1 MEMLKKFK
9 KRIVPLVLAVVIF
22 ATSIVSAPASLTA
35 QAASVAVSPEV
46 SVEFVM
52 MLYNIFE
59 TISIASGMKEGL
71 DDYSKGMSIFE
82 AFIQFIDG
90 LTYDPFKEFTIYGP
104 DGTAMTREEFDAI
117 WESAVGAGKL
127 KVRPNEGEFAKYR
140 VLTGGLTPTPS
151 PDPSASPSPSP
162 IPGPG
167 HGTDL
172 NPNIPKRAIG
182 AFAMG
187 TDMQFQKAAA
197 DFLNRVQNNE
207 VPGVD
212 SAKYYGS
219 TFNNYNLPVFDYNY
233 LDTGSTIFSYNDSFH
248 TQGRTRVINPN
259 PSVLPEKC
267 YYSFVFD
274 HSDVSLG
281 DLYQVYYVKNDSG
294 HFSFKNGEI
303 PCTVINSEGKNYSA
317 YVSIFYLKDS
327 SFLNTNVP
335 FFNSLDSMK
344 AFFSTYFKDGLSAVD
359 LSGLLNSVPYDYHSM
374 TAAAPDTL
382 ENLSGTKLDPA
393 KVPAMNNA
401 MKEAANG
408 VEATGTDK
416 EANNAE
422 MIAAVKAAVAEA
434 LAEAQPDPAPD
445 PTAAPD
451 PEPSTAPD
459 PGTDTNYSGILG
471 LILSAINAIASGI
484 WDFFSH
490 PIENIT
496 NGITGILEMFPQVN
510 ALIQALPAAVY
521 GFFQDPLGTISTGIS
536 NLYNGVLRIIE
547 IFPEQVQLVL
557 GNIASLPSA
566 MLQVFADPL
575 GAIQSLLG
583 ALPSWANLQAYLDKI
598 LQALL
603 DPVSVLQPSDPGGTD
618 PGGDGSGDGSK
629 FNLSSLFNGLIYL
642 ILILIL
648 LLKIFIHCLQ
658 FIINI
663 FKIEPTQGF
672 LPDDMVTGMNFLKQ
686 LQIEGIGL
694 SVYDFM
700 MGLVYILMFF
710 GVVKLLR
717 GYVYKIHIPSGGK

>member
-1 MEMLKKFK
+1 MEMLKKLK

-22 ATSIVSAPASLTA
+22 ATSVVSGPASMTA
-35 QAASVAVSPEV
+35 QASSVAVSPEM

-59 TISIASGMKEGL
+59 TISIASGIKDGL
-71 DDYSKGMSIFE
+71 DDYESGMSLFE
-82 AFIQFIDG
+82 AFIGFIDS
-90 LTYDPFKEFTIYGP
+90 LAYDPFERFIIYGP
-104 DGTAMTREEFDAI
+104 DGSVMTQEDMDALLEAAM
-117 WESAVGAGKL
+117 GNGKL
-127 KVRPNEGEFAKYR
+127 KVRPDKKAFAKYR
-140 VLTGGLTPTPS
+140 IIDGTASPSQS
-151 PDPSASPSPSP
+151 PDPSSSPDPDDKYVNP
-162 IPGPG
+162 F
-167 HGTDL
+167 TDL
-172 NPNIPKRAIG
+172 QGMFVG
-182 AFAMG
+182 ANLV
-187 TDMQFQKAAA
+187 AAGA
-197 DFLNRVQNNE
+197 DFLSSVQNNAVPE
-207 VPGVD
+207 VDP
-212 SAKYYGS
+212 AKYYGTAGLFTGELDQDAEGNYIISGKITSFYDEDYLSYYIFDTKS
-219 TFNNYNLPVFDYNY
+219 TVPVLAVYGSSVSDKTWGTLTFYGFQFNGSLLASSRISCIHEFYKFGVLSNSSKLNNRSYSSGTTKKDLLFNLNIPVF
-233 LDTGSTIFSYNDSFH
+233 GSSESANSF
-248 TQGRTRVINPN
+248 
-259 PSVLPEKC
+259 C
-267 YYSFVFD
+267 
-274 HSDVSLG
+274 
-281 DLYQVYYVKNDSG
+281 
-294 HFSFKNGEI
+294 
-303 PCTVINSEGKNYSA
+303 
-317 YVSIFYLKDS
+317 
-327 SFLNTNVP
+327 
-335 FFNSLDSMK
+335 K
-344 AFFSTYFKDGLSAVD
+344 AGD
-359 LSGLLNSVPYDYHSM
+359 LSGLLNGVPYDYHSM

-422 MIAAVKAAVAEA
+422 MIAVVKAAVAEA
-434 LAEAQPDPAPD
+434 LAEAQPDPAPE

-510 ALIQALPAAVY
+510 TLIQALPAAVY

-603 DPVSVLQPSDPGGTD
+603 DPVSALQPSGPGGSDPGGD
-618 PGGDGSGDGSK
+618 SDSGKHTPDL
-629 FNLSSLFNGLIYL
+629 LSLLNGLILL
-642 ILILIL
+642 IMIL
-648 LLKIFIHCLQ
+648 LMLLRIFLHCLQ
-658 FIINI
+658 FIVGI
-663 FKIEPTQGF
+663 FKIEASPGF
-672 LPDDMVTGMNFLKQ
+672 LPDDMVLGLNYLKT
-686 LQIEGIGL
+686 LEITGIGM

-700 MGLVYILMFF
+700 MGLIYIFMVF
-710 GVVKLLR
+710 GVIKLLR
-717 GYVYKIHIPSGGK
+717 GFAFHIHIPKGGNR

>member
-1 MEMLKKFK
+1 MEILKKLK
-9 KRIVPLVLAVVIF
+9 KRIVPLVMAVVIF
-22 ATSIVSAPASLTA
+22 ATSVVSGPASLTA

-172 NPNIPKRAIG
+172 NPNIPKRAIRS
-182 AFAMG
+182 FAMG

-197 DFLNRVQNNE
+197 DFLNRVQNHE
-207 VPGVD
+207 VPEVD
-212 SAKYYGS
+212 PAKYYGS
-219 TFNNYNLPVFDYNY
+219 DFFSGYSLNADGKYSFYIKYFSNGHSFYTVDTTSAYKVVCYKRSDNTYSWLFKYGSADNQFSNMFSILFESDLGYSYSNSMARDVTAFYTDLPVFDSEANAVAFAKTG
-233 LDTGSTIFSYNDSFH
+233 DTT
-248 TQGRTRVINPN
+248 
-259 PSVLPEKC
+259 
-267 YYSFVFD
+267 
-274 HSDVSLG
+274 
-281 DLYQVYYVKNDSG
+281 
-294 HFSFKNGEI
+294 
-303 PCTVINSEGKNYSA
+303 
-317 YVSIFYLKDS
+317 
-327 SFLNTNVP
+327 
-335 FFNSLDSMK
+335 
-344 AFFSTYFKDGLSAVD
+344 
-359 LSGLLNSVPYDYHSM
+359 GLLNGVPYDYHSM

-382 ENLSGTKLDPA
+382 KSLSGTKLDPA

-434 LAEAQPDPAPD
+434 LAEAQPDPAPE

-521 GFFQDPLGTISTGIS
+521 GFFQDPLGAISTGIS

-603 DPVSVLQPSDPGGTD
+603 DPVSALQPSGPGGSDPGG
-618 PGGDGSGDGSK
+618 GDESGKHTPDL
-629 FNLSSLFNGLIYL
+629 LSLLNGLILL
-642 ILILIL
+642 IMIL
-648 LLKIFIHCLQ
+648 LMLLRIFLHCLQ
-658 FIINI
+658 FIVGI
-663 FKIEPTQGF
+663 FKIEASPGF
-672 LPDDMVTGMNFLKQ
+672 LPDDMVLGLNYLKT
-686 LQIEGIGL
+686 LEITGIGM

-700 MGLVYILMFF
+700 MGLIYIFMVF
-710 GVVKLLR
+710 GVIKLLR
-717 GYVYKIHIPSGGK
+717 GFAFHIHIPKGGGR

>member
-1 MEMLKKFK
+1 MEMLKKLK

-22 ATSIVSAPASLTA
+22 ATSVVSGPASLTA
-35 QAASVAVSPEV
+35 QAASVAVSPEM

-59 TISIASGMKEGL
+59 TISIASGIKDGL
-71 DDYSKGMSIFE
+71 DDYDSGMSLFE
-82 AFIQFIDG
+82 AFISFLDSIKF
-90 LTYDPFKEFTIYGP
+90 DPIKEFSVYGP
-104 DGTAMTREEFDAI
+104 DGNLLTDEYMDALLA
-117 WESAVGAGKL
+117 SAVGAGKL

-151 PDPSASPSPSP
+151 PDPSASPTPTA

-172 NPNIPKRAIG
+172 NPNIPKRGIG
-182 AFAMG
+182 AFVMG
-187 TDMQFQKAAA
+187 TDMQFQRAAA
-197 DFLNRVQNNE
+197 DFLNRVQNHE
-207 VPGVD
+207 VPEVD
-212 SAKYYGS
+212 PAKYYGTAGLFDGNYEKDSAGNYIIRGNAYCFYDKLNNGLSFYYEIDTVS
-219 TFNNYNLPVFDYNY
+219 TLKLCFVDDGTGPSLFSQNVDNGRLYTVHIQAKRFVKKYYNRVDYDGVDTFGGISSDPSLTSSNATYSFNIPVF
-233 LDTGSTIFSYNDSFH
+233 STAEN
-248 TQGRTRVINPN
+248 
-259 PSVLPEKC
+259 
-267 YYSFVFD
+267 
-274 HSDVSLG
+274 
-281 DLYQVYYVKNDSG
+281 
-294 HFSFKNGEI
+294 
-303 PCTVINSEGKNYSA
+303 A
-317 YVSIFYLKDS
+317 
-327 SFLNTNVP
+327 LN
-335 FFNSLDSMK
+335 FFNQSSM
-344 AFFSTYFKDGLSAVD
+344 V
-359 LSGLLNSVPYDYHSM
+359 GLLNGIPYDYHSM

-393 KVPAMNNA
+393 KVPAMNNT

-434 LAEAQPDPAPD
+434 LAEAQPDPTPE

-451 PEPSTAPD
+451 PKPSTAPD

-471 LILSAINAIASGI
+471 LILSAIKAISSGI
-484 WDFFSH
+484 WNFFCD
-490 PIENIT
+490 PMGAIT
-496 NGITGILEMFPQVN
+496 TGL
-510 ALIQALPAAVY
+510 
-521 GFFQDPLGTISTGIS
+521 T

-566 MLQVFADPL
+566 MLQVFVDPL

-583 ALPSWANLQAYLDKI
+583 ALPSWANLQGYLDKI
-598 LQALL
+598 LDALVNPGSL
-603 DPVSVLQPSDPGGTD
+603 LEPSDPGGED
-618 PGGDGSGDGSK
+618 PGGDDSGGGSK
-629 FNLSSLFNGLIYL
+629 FNLLSLLNGLIYL

-663 FKIEPTQGF
+663 FKIEASPGF
-672 LPDDMVTGMNFLKQ
+672 LPDEMVMGLNFLKQ
-686 LQIEGIGL
+686 IEITGIGL
-694 SVYDFM
+694 SIYDFM
-700 MGLVYILMFF
+700 MGLVYILMVF

-717 GYVYKIHIPSGGK
+717 GYAYKIHIPSGGGK

>member
-9 KRIVPLVLAVVIF
+9 KKIVPLVLAVVIF
-22 ATSIVSAPASLTA
+22 ATSVVSGPASLTA
-35 QAASVAVSPEV
+35 QAASVVVSTET

-59 TISIASGMKEGL
+59 TISIASGIKDGL
-71 DDYSKGMSIFE
+71 DDYDSGMSLFE
-82 AFIQFIDG
+82 AFIGFIDS
-90 LTYDPFKEFTIYGP
+90 LAYDPFERFTIYGP
-104 DGTAMTREEFDAI
+104 DGSVMTQEDMDALIEAAM
-117 WESAVGAGKL
+117 GNGKL
-127 KVRPNEGEFAKYR
+127 KVRPDKKAFAKYR
-140 VLTGGLTPTPS
+140 IIDGTASPSQS
-151 PDPSASPSPSP
+151 PDPSSSPDPDDKYVNP
-162 IPGPG
+162 F
-167 HGTDL
+167 TDL
-172 NPNIPKRAIG
+172 QGMFVG
-182 AFAMG
+182 ANLV
-187 TDMQFQKAAA
+187 AAGA
-197 DFLNRVQNNE
+197 DFLSSVQNNAVPE
-207 VPGVD
+207 VDPAEYYSAGDGSFLGSVPVD
-212 SAKYYGS
+212 SDGKFVYRGKYGPTNSMHKTYSFIIYTSLDRCAAYLNNNTLYFGALNS
-219 TFNNYNLPVFDYNY
+219 SGKLSPLQVWFDGYSFDNARPVSGRTGISYMYFGNETYSFNFPFFESAEDANNY
-233 LDTGSTIFSYNDSFH
+233 
-248 TQGRTRVINPN
+248 
-259 PSVLPEKC
+259 
-267 YYSFVFD
+267 
-274 HSDVSLG
+274 
-281 DLYQVYYVKNDSG
+281 
-294 HFSFKNGEI
+294 
-303 PCTVINSEGKNYSA
+303 
-317 YVSIFYLKDS
+317 
-327 SFLNTNVP
+327 LNTGV
-335 FFNSLDSMK
+335 FN
-344 AFFSTYFKDGLSAVD
+344 GC
-359 LSGLLNSVPYDYHSM
+359 LNDIPYDYHSM

-434 LAEAQPDPAPD
+434 LAEAQPDPAPE

-451 PEPSTAPD
+451 PEPSTAPQPD
-459 PGTDTNYSGILG
+459 TGTGTYSGILG

-521 GFFQDPLGTISTGIS
+521 GFFQDPLGAISTGIS

-583 ALPSWANLQAYLDKI
+583 ALPSWANLQGYLDKI
-598 LQALL
+598 LDAL
-603 DPVSVLQPSDPGGTD
+603 VDPGSLLEPSNPGGED
-618 PGGDGSGDGSK
+618 PGGDGSGGGSK
-629 FNLSSLFNGLIYL
+629 FNLLSLLNGLIYL
-642 ILILIL
+642 IMILIL

-663 FKIEPTQGF
+663 FKIEASPGF
-672 LPDDMVTGMNFLKQ
+672 LPDEMVMGLNFLKQ
-686 LQIEGIGL
+686 IEITGIGL
-694 SVYDFM
+694 SIYDFM
-700 MGLVYILMFF
+700 MGLVYILMVF

-717 GYVYKIHIPSGGK
+717 GYAYKIHIPSGGGK

>member
-9 KRIVPLVLAVVIF
+9 KKIVPLVLAVVIF
-22 ATSIVSAPASLTA
+22 ATSVVSGPASLTA
-35 QAASVAVSPEV
+35 QAASVAVSPEM

-59 TISIASGMKEGL
+59 TISIASGIKDGL
-71 DDYSKGMSIFE
+71 DDYESGMSLFE
-82 AFIQFIDG
+82 AFISFLDS
-90 LTYDPFKEFTIYGP
+90 LAYDPFKEFTIYGP
-104 DGTAMTREEFDAI
+104 DGSVMTQEDMDALLA
-117 WESAVGAGKL
+117 SAVGAGKL

-172 NPNIPKRAIG
+172 NPNIPKRAIRS
-182 AFAMG
+182 FAMG
-187 TDMQFQKAAA
+187 TDMQFQRTVA
-197 DFLNRVQNNE
+197 DFLEYVQNNAVPE
-207 VPGVD
+207 VDP
-212 SAKYYGS
+212 AKYYGTEGLFNGYELNS
-219 TFNNYNLPVFDYNY
+219 DGTFTVKGFLESVNPDDTYLYTVDGNVNGKVVGY
-233 LDTGSTIFSYNDSFH
+233 LDTEIPREDQRVMFIRCIDGNTSIPYRFSRFVNGNRVSVSTIRYG
-248 TQGRTRVINPN
+248 GR
-259 PSVLPEKC
+259 
-267 YYSFVFD
+267 FVFTNY
-274 HSDVSLG
+274 SLNFPVFETVDQANAFLKTG
-281 DLYQVYYVKNDSG
+281 DL
-294 HFSFKNGEI
+294 
-303 PCTVINSEGKNYSA
+303 T
-317 YVSIFYLKDS
+317 
-327 SFLNTNVP
+327 
-335 FFNSLDSMK
+335 
-344 AFFSTYFKDGLSAVD
+344 
-359 LSGLLNSVPYDYHSM
+359 GLLNGVPYDYHSM

-382 ENLSGTKLDPA
+382 EKLSGSKLDPA

-434 LAEAQPDPAPD
+434 LAEAQPDPAPE

-471 LILSAINAIASGI
+471 LILSAIKAIASGI
-484 WDFFSH
+484 WDFFCD
-490 PIENIT
+490 PMGAIT
-496 NGITGILEMFPQVN
+496 TGL
-510 ALIQALPAAVY
+510 
-521 GFFQDPLGTISTGIS
+521 T

-603 DPVSVLQPSDPGGTD
+603 DPVSALQPSDPGGTD
-618 PGGDGSGDGSK
+618 PGGGDESGKHTPDL
-629 FNLSSLFNGLIYL
+629 LSLLNGLILL
-642 ILILIL
+642 IMIL
-648 LLKIFIHCLQ
+648 LMLLRIFLHCLQ
-658 FIINI
+658 FIVGI
-663 FKIEPTQGF
+663 FKIEASPGF
-672 LPDDMVTGMNFLKQ
+672 LPDDMVLGLNYLKT
-686 LQIEGIGL
+686 LEITGIGM

-700 MGLVYILMFF
+700 MGLIYIFMVF
-710 GVVKLLR
+710 GVIKLLR
-717 GYVYKIHIPSGGK
+717 GFAFHIHIPKGGSR

>member
-1 MEMLKKFK
+1 MEMLKKLK

-22 ATSIVSAPASLTA
+22 ATSVVSGPASLTA
-35 QAASVAVSPEV
+35 QAASVAVSPEM

-59 TISIASGMKEGL
+59 TISIASGIKDGL
-71 DDYSKGMSIFE
+71 DDYESGMSLFE
-82 AFIQFIDG
+82 AFISFLDSIKF
-90 LTYDPFKEFTIYGP
+90 DPIKEFNVYGP
-104 DGTAMTREEFDAI
+104 DGNLMTDEYMDALI
-117 WESAVGAGKL
+117 ASAVGAGKL

-172 NPNIPKRAIG
+172 NPNIPKRGIG

-187 TDMQFQKAAA
+187 TDMQFQRAAA
-197 DFLNRVQNNE
+197 DFLNRVQNHE
-207 VPGVD
+207 VPEVD
-212 SAKYYGS
+212 PAKYYG
-219 TFNNYNLPVFDYNY
+219 TAGLFDGNYERDSSGNYVIRGTATWTHKNLTLTRFYKY
-233 LDTGSTIFSYNDSFH
+233 YSSFSYPICVAISRADSIH
-248 TQGRTRVINPN
+248 DG
-259 PSVLPEKC
+259 
-267 YYSFVFD
+267 YSFYRFNGTGLSPVNVD
-274 HSDVSLG
+274 YVCTITENGIVS
-281 DLYQVYYVKNDSG
+281 NDSG
-294 HFSFKNGEI
+294 SHSSYPVDIG
-303 PCTVINSEGKNYSA
+303 A
-317 YVSIFYLKDS
+317 YQF
-327 SFLNTNVP
+327 NVP
-335 FFNSLDSMK
+335 LFSNGSNAL
-344 AFFSTYFKDGLSAVD
+344 AFLKSGSTD
-359 LSGLLNSVPYDYHSM
+359 GLLNGIPFDYHSM

-422 MIAAVKAAVAEA
+422 MIAAVKAAIAEA
-434 LAEAQPDPAPD
+434 LAEAQPDPAPE
-445 PTAAPD
+445 PTAVPD

-471 LILSAINAIASGI
+471 LILSAIRAIASGI
-484 WDFFSH
+484 WDFFCD
-490 PIENIT
+490 PMGAIT
-496 NGITGILEMFPQVN
+496 TGL
-510 ALIQALPAAVY
+510 
-521 GFFQDPLGTISTGIS
+521 T

-603 DPVSVLQPSDPGGTD
+603 DPVSALQPSDPGGTD
-618 PGGDGSGDGSK
+618 PGGGDDSGKHTPDL
-629 FNLSSLFNGLIYL
+629 LSLLNGLILL
-642 ILILIL
+642 IMIL
-648 LLKIFIHCLQ
+648 LMLLRIFLHCLQ
-658 FIINI
+658 FIVGI
-663 FKIEPTQGF
+663 FKIEASPGF
-672 LPDDMVTGMNFLKQ
+672 LPDDMVLGLNYLKT
-686 LQIEGIGL
+686 LEITGIGM

-700 MGLVYILMFF
+700 MGLIYIFMVF
-710 GVVKLLR
+710 GVIKLLR
-717 GYVYKIHIPSGGK
+717 GFAFHIHIPKGGSR

>member
-1 MEMLKKFK
+1 MEILKKLK
-9 KRIVPLVLAVVIF
+9 KRIVPLVMAVVIF
-22 ATSIVSAPASLTA
+22 ATSVVSGPASLTA

-117 WESAVGAGKL
+117 LDSAVGAGKL

-172 NPNIPKRAIG
+172 NPNIPKRAIRS
-182 AFAMG
+182 FAMG
-187 TDMQFQKAAA
+187 TDMQFQRTVA
-197 DFLNRVQNNE
+197 DFLEYVQNNAVPE
-207 VPGVD
+207 VDP
-212 SAKYYGS
+212 AKYYGTAGLFTGELDQDAEGNYIISGKITSFYDEDYLSYYIFDTKS
-219 TFNNYNLPVFDYNY
+219 TVPVLAVYSSSVSDKSWGTLTFYGFQFNGSLLASPHTSCIHEFYKFGVLSSSSKLNNRSYSSGTTKKDLLFNLNIPVFGSIESANSFCK
-233 LDTGSTIFSYNDSFH
+233 TG
-248 TQGRTRVINPN
+248 
-259 PSVLPEKC
+259 
-267 YYSFVFD
+267 
-274 HSDVSLG
+274 
-281 DLYQVYYVKNDSG
+281 
-294 HFSFKNGEI
+294 
-303 PCTVINSEGKNYSA
+303 
-317 YVSIFYLKDS
+317 
-327 SFLNTNVP
+327 
-335 FFNSLDSMK
+335 
-344 AFFSTYFKDGLSAVD
+344 D
-359 LSGLLNSVPYDYHSM
+359 LSGLLNDVPYDYHSM

-401 MKEAANG
+401 MKEAANS

-434 LAEAQPDPAPD
+434 LAEAQPDPAPQ

-451 PEPSTAPD
+451 PEPSTAPQPD
-459 PGTDTNYSGILG
+459 TGTGTYSGILG

-496 NGITGILEMFPQVN
+496 NGITGILELFPQVN

-521 GFFQDPLGTISTGIS
+521 GFFQDPLGTISTGIG

-547 IFPEQVQLVL
+547 LLPEHVQLVL
-557 GNIASLPSA
+557 GNIVSLPSA
-566 MLQVFADPL
+566 MLQAFADPL

-583 ALPSWANLQAYLDKI
+583 ALPSWANLQGYLDKI
-598 LQALL
+598 LDAL
-603 DPVSVLQPSDPGGTD
+603 VDPGSLLEPSNPGGED
-618 PGGDGSGDGSK
+618 PGGDGSGGGSK
-629 FNLSSLFNGLIYL
+629 FNLLSLLNGLIYL
-642 ILILIL
+642 IMILIL

-663 FKIEPTQGF
+663 FKIEASPGF
-672 LPDDMVTGMNFLKQ
+672 LPDEMVMGLNFLKQ
-686 LQIEGIGL
+686 IEITGIGL
-694 SVYDFM
+694 SIYDFM
-700 MGLVYILMFF
+700 MGLVYILMVF

-717 GYVYKIHIPSGGK
+717 GYAYKIHIPSGGGK

>member
-1 MEMLKKFK
+1 MEMLKKLK

-22 ATSIVSAPASLTA
+22 ATSVVSGPASLTA
-35 QAASVAVSPEV
+35 QASSVAVSTET

-127 KVRPNEGEFAKYR
+127 KVKPNEGEFAKYR

-187 TDMQFQKAAA
+187 TDMQFQKAVA
-197 DFLNRVQNNE
+197 DFLNRVQNHE
-207 VPGVD
+207 VPEVD
-212 SAKYYGS
+212 PAKYYGAGLFDYELDQDATGKYIIKGQITKYNSSGYYQTYIFDTTYHAPVAAYINFASDSNSYDTLWYSINWGSGIANPKLDCEVYYYDTTGNLYSSSSSS
-219 TFNNYNLPVFDYNY
+219 TKNVSSGASEYSLDYSLNIPVFD
-233 LDTGSTIFSYNDSFH
+233 
-248 TQGRTRVINPN
+248 
-259 PSVLPEKC
+259 SVQH
-267 YYSFVFD
+267 V
-274 HSDVSLG
+274 
-281 DLYQVYYVKNDSG
+281 
-294 HFSFKNGEI
+294 
-303 PCTVINSEGKNYSA
+303 
-317 YVSIFYLKDS
+317 
-327 SFLNTNVP
+327 
-335 FFNSLDSMK
+335 K
-344 AFFSTYFKDGLSAVD
+344 AFLQSESLV
-359 LSGLLNSVPYDYHSM
+359 GLLNGVPYDYHSM

-382 ENLSGTKLDPA
+382 EKLSGTKLDPA

-434 LAEAQPDPAPD
+434 LAEAQPDPAPE

-451 PEPSTAPD
+451 PEPSTDPD

-521 GFFQDPLGTISTGIS
+521 GFFQDPLGAISTGIG

-557 GNIASLPSA
+557 GNIAGLPSA

-603 DPVSVLQPSDPGGTD
+603 DPVSALQPSGPGGSDPGGD
-618 PGGDGSGDGSK
+618 SDSGKHTPDL
-629 FNLSSLFNGLIYL
+629 LSLLNGLILL
-642 ILILIL
+642 IMIL
-648 LLKIFIHCLQ
+648 LMLLRIFLHCLQ
-658 FIINI
+658 FIVGI
-663 FKIEPTQGF
+663 FKIEASPGF
-672 LPDDMVTGMNFLKQ
+672 LPDDMVLGLNYLKT
-686 LQIEGIGL
+686 LEITGIGM

-700 MGLVYILMFF
+700 MGLIYIFMVF
-710 GVVKLLR
+710 GVIKLLR
-717 GYVYKIHIPSGGK
+717 GFAFHIHIPKGGNR

>member
-1 MEMLKKFK
+1 MEMLKKLK

-22 ATSIVSAPASLTA
+22 ATSVVSGPVSMTA
-35 QAASVAVSPEV
+35 QAASVAVSPEM

-127 KVRPNEGEFAKYR
+127 KVKPNEGEFAKYR

-172 NPNIPKRAIG
+172 NPNIPKRAIRS
-182 AFAMG
+182 FAMG
-187 TDMQFQKAAA
+187 SDMQFQRTVS
-197 DFLNRVQNNE
+197 DFLTRVQNHE
-207 VPGVD
+207 VPEVD
-212 SAKYYGS
+212 PAKYYGTAGLFDGELDVDS
-219 TFNNYNLPVFDYNY
+219 SGQYILNISSHRIYKSEYKETVDEFNSIVCSWKFPVAAF
-233 LDTGSTIFSYNDSFH
+233 LS
-248 TQGRTRVINPN
+248 P
-259 PSVLPEKC
+259 K
-267 YYSFVFD
+267 
-274 HSDVSLG
+274 
-281 DLYQVYYVKNDSG
+281 YYVFLQIDTSSSVISQPWLIYSYERVYPDRADGTVYKGTSNLHSLSRDGIIS
-294 HFSFKNGEI
+294 FSCNV
-303 PCTVINSEGKNYSA
+303 P
-317 YVSIFYLKDS
+317 IFETETQCK
-327 SFLNTNVP
+327 SFL
-335 FFNSLDSMK
+335 S
-344 AFFSTYFKDGLSAVD
+344 DGLLD
-359 LSGLLNSVPYDYHSM
+359 GLLNSLPYDYHSM

-434 LAEAQPDPAPD
+434 LAEAQPDPAPE

-451 PEPSTAPD
+451 PEPSAAPD
-459 PGTDTNYSGILG
+459 PGTDTNYFGILG
-471 LILSAINAIASGI
+471 LILSAIKAIASGI
-484 WDFFSH
+484 WDFFCD
-490 PIENIT
+490 PMGAIT
-496 NGITGILEMFPQVN
+496 TGL
-510 ALIQALPAAVY
+510 
-521 GFFQDPLGTISTGIS
+521 T

-603 DPVSVLQPSDPGGTD
+603 DPVSVLQPSDPGG
-618 PGGDGSGDGSK
+618 DGSGDGSK

-672 LPDDMVTGMNFLKQ
+672 LPDDMVTGLNFLKQ

>member
-1 MEMLKKFK
+1 M
-9 KRIVPLVLAVVIF
+9 LAVVIF
-22 ATSIVSAPASLTA
+22 ATSVVSASMSLTA
-35 QAASVAVSPEV
+35 RAASVTVDA
-46 SVEFVM
+46 EFSTELAM
-52 MLYNIFE
+52 LLYNIME
-59 TISIASGMKEGL
+59 TVAISSGIKDGL
-71 DDYSKGMSIFE
+71 DDYESGSTLYD
-82 AFIQFIDG
+82 AFISYLDSAATPPYLRDTYITLADG
-90 LTYDPFKEFTIYGP
+90 SSMTIQ
-104 DGTAMTREEFDAI
+104 DAI
-117 WESAVGAGKL
+117 ETASATVGSNALKL
-127 KVRPNEGEFAKYR
+127 PEEEVFTKYR
-140 VLTGGLTPTPS
+140 TISGGKNPENSPTPS
-151 PDPSASPSPSP
+151 PTPSGDDYVVLDKFHEIAFILVSAPMLAMFTKFFEVVLQ
-162 IPGPG
+162 G
-167 HGTDL
+167 
-172 NPNIPKRAIG
+172 NI
-182 AFAMG
+182 
-187 TDMQFQKAAA
+187 
-197 DFLNRVQNNE
+197 E
-207 VPGVD
+207 GVD
-212 SAKYYGS
+212 PAKYYGDYNS
-219 TFNNYNLPVFDYNY
+219 NLPVFDYSY
-233 LDTGSTIFSYNDSFH
+233 LKTGSARFSLKKDNKTY
-248 TQGRTRVINPN
+248 VITPDPYLNSEN
-259 PSVLPEKC
+259 QF
-267 YYSFVFD
+267 YSFVYQFSSGD
-274 HSDVSLG
+274 SDYFSLNLVRISGSSLYTDGSSFPCVLTNLSDGSVTTVTLGGFYLG
-281 DLYQVYYVKNDSG
+281 DNCSLVTNIPFFKSFDS
-294 HFSFKNGEI
+294 
-303 PCTVINSEGKNYSA
+303 
-317 YVSIFYLKDS
+317 LKK
-327 SFLNTNVP
+327 
-335 FFNSLDSMK
+335 FFNSYIDN
-344 AFFSTYFKDGLSAVD
+344 GLSGVD
-359 LSGLLNSVPYDYHSM
+359 SSSLLNGTPYDYHSM

-434 LAEAQPDPAPD
+434 LAEAQPDPAPE
-445 PTAAPD
+445 PTAVPD

-521 GFFQDPLGTISTGIS
+521 GFFQDPLGAISTGIS

-618 PGGDGSGDGSK
+618 PGGDGSDGGGSR

-672 LPDDMVTGMNFLKQ
+672 LPDDMVTGLNFLKQ

-717 GYVYKIHIPSGGK
+717 GYVYKIRIPSGGK

>member
-1 MEMLKKFK
+1 MEMFKKLK

-22 ATSIVSAPASLTA
+22 ATSVVSGPASLTA
-35 QAASVAVSPEV
+35 QAASVAVSPEM

-59 TISIASGMKEGL
+59 TISIASGIKDGL
-71 DDYSKGMSIFE
+71 DDYESGMSLFE
-82 AFIQFIDG
+82 AFISFLDS
-90 LTYDPFKEFTIYGP
+90 LAYDPFKEFTIYGP
-104 DGTAMTREEFDAI
+104 DGSVMTQEDMDALLA
-117 WESAVGAGKL
+117 SAVGAGKL

-172 NPNIPKRAIG
+172 NPNIPKRGIG

-187 TDMQFQKAAA
+187 TDMQFQRAAA
-197 DFLNRVQNNE
+197 DFLNRVQNHE
-207 VPGVD
+207 VPEVD
-212 SAKYYGS
+212 PAKYYVAGDGFFLGS
-219 TFNNYNLPVFDYNY
+219 VPVDSDGKFVYRGKYGPTNSIYKTYSFIIHTSFDRCAAYLNDNTLYFGALNSSGKLSPLQVWYDGYSFDDASPVSGRTGLSYMYFGNETYSFNFPFFESAEDAINY
-233 LDTGSTIFSYNDSFH
+233 LNTGVFNGCLND
-248 TQGRTRVINPN
+248 I
-259 PSVLPEKC
+259 
-267 YYSFVFD
+267 
-274 HSDVSLG
+274 
-281 DLYQVYYVKNDSG
+281 
-294 HFSFKNGEI
+294 
-303 PCTVINSEGKNYSA
+303 
-317 YVSIFYLKDS
+317 
-327 SFLNTNVP
+327 
-335 FFNSLDSMK
+335 
-344 AFFSTYFKDGLSAVD
+344 
-359 LSGLLNSVPYDYHSM
+359 PYDYHSM

-408 VEATGTDK
+408 VEVTGTDK

-434 LAEAQPDPAPD
+434 LAEAQPDPAPE

-471 LILSAINAIASGI
+471 LILSAIKAIASGI
-484 WDFFSH
+484 WDFFCD
-490 PIENIT
+490 PMGAIT
-496 NGITGILEMFPQVN
+496 TGL
-510 ALIQALPAAVY
+510 
-521 GFFQDPLGTISTGIS
+521 T

-583 ALPSWANLQAYLDKI
+583 TLPSWSNLQAYLDKI

-603 DPVSVLQPSDPGGTD
+603 DPVSALQPSDPSGTD
-618 PGGDGSGDGSK
+618 PGGGDDSGKHTPDL
-629 FNLSSLFNGLIYL
+629 LSLLNGLILL
-642 ILILIL
+642 IMIL
-648 LLKIFIHCLQ
+648 LMLLRIFLHCLQ
-658 FIINI
+658 FIVGI
-663 FKIEPTQGF
+663 FKFEASPGF
-672 LPDDMVTGMNFLKQ
+672 LPNDMVLGLNYLKT
-686 LQIEGIGL
+686 LEITGIGM

-700 MGLVYILMFF
+700 MGLIYIFMVF
-710 GVVKLLR
+710 GVIKLLR
-717 GYVYKIHIPSGGK
+717 GFAFHIHIPKGGSR

>member
-1 MEMLKKFK
+1 MKMLKKLK
-9 KRIVPLVLAVVIF
+9 KRIVPLVLEVVIF
-22 ATSIVSAPASLTA
+22 ATSVVSGPASMTA
-35 QAASVAVSPEV
+35 QASSVAVSPEM

-59 TISIASGMKEGL
+59 TISIASGIKDGL
-71 DDYSKGMSIFE
+71 DDYDSGMSLFE
-82 AFIQFIDG
+82 AFISFLDSIKF
-90 LTYDPFKEFTIYGP
+90 DPIKEFSVYGP
-104 DGTAMTREEFDAI
+104 DGNLLTDEYMDALI
-117 WESAVGAGKL
+117 ASAVGAGKL

-140 VLTGGLTPTPS
+140 VLTGGLAPSPS
-151 PDPSASPSPSP
+151 PDPSASPSSSP

-172 NPNIPKRAIG
+172 NPNIPKRGIG

-197 DFLNRVQNNE
+197 DFLNRVQNHE
-207 VPGVD
+207 VPEVD
-212 SAKYYGS
+212 PAKYYG
-219 TFNNYNLPVFDYNY
+219 TAGLFDGNYEKDSSGNYVIRGTATWTHKNLTLTRFYKY
-233 LDTGSTIFSYNDSFH
+233 YSSFSYPICVSISSADSIH
-248 TQGRTRVINPN
+248 DG
-259 PSVLPEKC
+259 
-267 YYSFVFD
+267 YSFYRFNGTGLSPAYVD
-274 HSDVSLG
+274 YVCTITENGIVS
-281 DLYQVYYVKNDSG
+281 NDSG
-294 HFSFKNGEI
+294 SH
-303 PCTVINSEGKNYSA
+303 
-317 YVSIFYLKDS
+317 S
-327 SFLNTNVP
+327 SFPVDVGAYQFNVP
-335 FFNSLDSMK
+335 IFSNGPDAL
-344 AFFSTYFKDGLSAVD
+344 AFLKSGSTD
-359 LSGLLNSVPYDYHSM
+359 GLLNGVPFDYHSM

-434 LAEAQPDPAPD
+434 LAEAQPDPAPE

-471 LILSAINAIASGI
+471 LILSAIKAIASGI
-484 WDFFSH
+484 WDFFCD
-490 PIENIT
+490 PMGAIT
-496 NGITGILEMFPQVN
+496 TGL
-510 ALIQALPAAVY
+510 A
-521 GFFQDPLGTISTGIS
+521 

-557 GNIASLPSA
+557 GNITSLPSA

-583 ALPSWANLQAYLDKI
+583 ALPSWANLQGYLDKI
-598 LQALL
+598 LDALVNPGSL
-603 DPVSVLQPSDPGGTD
+603 LEPSDPGGED
-618 PGGDGSGDGSK
+618 PGGDDSGGGSK
-629 FNLSSLFNGLIYL
+629 FNLLSLLNGLIYL

-663 FKIEPTQGF
+663 FKIEASPGF
-672 LPDDMVTGMNFLKQ
+672 LPDEMVMGLNFLKQ
-686 LQIEGIGL
+686 IEITGIGL
-694 SVYDFM
+694 SIYDFM
-700 MGLVYILMFF
+700 MGLVYILMVF

-717 GYVYKIHIPSGGK
+717 GYAYKIHISSGGGK

>member
-1 MEMLKKFK
+1 MEMLKKLK

-22 ATSIVSAPASLTA
+22 ATSVVSGPASLTA
-35 QAASVAVSPEV
+35 QAASVAVSPEM

-59 TISIASGMKEGL
+59 TISIASGIKDGL
-71 DDYSKGMSIFE
+71 DDYESGMSLFE
-82 AFIQFIDG
+82 AFISFLDSIKF
-90 LTYDPFKEFTIYGP
+90 DPIKEFSVYGP
-104 DGTAMTREEFDAI
+104 DGNLLTDEYMDALLA
-117 WESAVGAGKL
+117 SAVGAGKL

-151 PDPSASPSPSP
+151 PDPSASPTPTV

-172 NPNIPKRAIG
+172 NPNIPKRGIG
-182 AFAMG
+182 AFVMG
-187 TDMQFQKAAA
+187 TDMQFQRAAA
-197 DFLNRVQNNE
+197 DFLNRVQNHE
-207 VPGVD
+207 VPEVD
-212 SAKYYGS
+212 PAKYYGTAGLFDGNYEKDSAGNYIIRGNAYCFYDKLNNGLSFYYEIDTVS
-219 TFNNYNLPVFDYNY
+219 TLKLCFVDDGTGPSLFSQNVDNGRLYTVHIQAKRFVKKYYNRVDYDGVDTFGGISSDPSLTSSNATYSFNIPVF
-233 LDTGSTIFSYNDSFH
+233 STAEN
-248 TQGRTRVINPN
+248 
-259 PSVLPEKC
+259 
-267 YYSFVFD
+267 
-274 HSDVSLG
+274 
-281 DLYQVYYVKNDSG
+281 
-294 HFSFKNGEI
+294 
-303 PCTVINSEGKNYSA
+303 A
-317 YVSIFYLKDS
+317 
-327 SFLNTNVP
+327 LN
-335 FFNSLDSMK
+335 FFNQSSM
-344 AFFSTYFKDGLSAVD
+344 V
-359 LSGLLNSVPYDYHSM
+359 GLLNGIPYDYHSM

-393 KVPAMNNA
+393 KVPAMNNT

-434 LAEAQPDPAPD
+434 LAEAQPDPTPE

-451 PEPSTAPD
+451 PKPSTAPD

-471 LILSAINAIASGI
+471 LILSAIKAISSGI
-484 WDFFSH
+484 WNFFCD
-490 PIENIT
+490 PMGAIT
-496 NGITGILEMFPQVN
+496 TGL
-510 ALIQALPAAVY
+510 
-521 GFFQDPLGTISTGIS
+521 T

-583 ALPSWANLQAYLDKI
+583 ALPSWANLQGYLDKI
-598 LQALL
+598 LDALVNPGSL
-603 DPVSVLQPSDPGGTD
+603 LEPSDPGGED
-618 PGGDGSGDGSK
+618 PGGDDSGGGSK
-629 FNLSSLFNGLIYL
+629 FNLLSLLNGLIYL

-663 FKIEPTQGF
+663 FKIEASPGF
-672 LPDDMVTGMNFLKQ
+672 LPDEMVMGLNFLKQ
-686 LQIEGIGL
+686 IEITGIGL
-694 SVYDFM
+694 SIYDFM
-700 MGLVYILMFF
+700 MGLVYILMVF

-717 GYVYKIHIPSGGK
+717 GYAYKIHIPSGGGK

>member
-1 MEMLKKFK
+1 MEMLKKLK

-22 ATSIVSAPASLTA
+22 ATSVVSGPASLTA
-35 QAASVAVSPEV
+35 QAASVAVSPEM

-59 TISIASGMKEGL
+59 TISIASGIKDGL
-71 DDYSKGMSIFE
+71 DDYDSGMSLFE
-82 AFIQFIDG
+82 AFISFLDSIKF
-90 LTYDPFKEFTIYGP
+90 DPIKEFSVYGP
-104 DGTAMTREEFDAI
+104 DGNLLTDEYMDALLA
-117 WESAVGAGKL
+117 SAVGAGKL

-151 PDPSASPSPSP
+151 PDPSASPTPTA

-172 NPNIPKRAIG
+172 NPNIPKRGIG

-197 DFLNRVQNNE
+197 DFLNRVQNHE
-207 VPGVD
+207 VPEVD
-212 SAKYYGS
+212 PAKYYG
-219 TFNNYNLPVFDYNY
+219 TAGLFDGNYERDSSGNYVIRGTATWTHKNLTLTRFYKY
-233 LDTGSTIFSYNDSFH
+233 YSSFSYPICVAISRADSIH
-248 TQGRTRVINPN
+248 DG
-259 PSVLPEKC
+259 
-267 YYSFVFD
+267 YSFYRFNGTGLSPVNVD
-274 HSDVSLG
+274 YVCTITENGIVS
-281 DLYQVYYVKNDSG
+281 NDSG
-294 HFSFKNGEI
+294 SHSSYPVDIG
-303 PCTVINSEGKNYSA
+303 A
-317 YVSIFYLKDS
+317 YQF
-327 SFLNTNVP
+327 NVP
-335 FFNSLDSMK
+335 LFSNGSNAL
-344 AFFSTYFKDGLSAVD
+344 AFLKSGSTD
-359 LSGLLNSVPYDYHSM
+359 GLLNGVPFDYHSM

-434 LAEAQPDPAPD
+434 LAEAQPDPAPE
-445 PTAAPD
+445 PTAVPD

-471 LILSAINAIASGI
+471 LILSAIKAIASGI
-484 WDFFSH
+484 WDFFCD
-490 PIENIT
+490 PMGAIT
-496 NGITGILEMFPQVN
+496 TGL
-510 ALIQALPAAVY
+510 
-521 GFFQDPLGTISTGIS
+521 T

-557 GNIASLPSA
+557 GNIVSLPSA

-583 ALPSWANLQAYLDKI
+583 ALPSWANLQGYLDKI
-598 LQALL
+598 LDAL
-603 DPVSVLQPSDPGGTD
+603 VDPGSLLEPSNPGGED
-618 PGGDGSGDGSK
+618 PGGDGSGGSSK
-629 FNLSSLFNGLIYL
+629 FNPLSLLNGLIYL

-663 FKIEPTQGF
+663 FKIEASPGF
-672 LPDDMVTGMNFLKQ
+672 LPDEMVMGLDFLKQ
-686 LQIEGIGL
+686 IEITGIGL

-717 GYVYKIHIPSGGK
+717 GYAYKIRIPSGGGK

>member
-1 MEMLKKFK
+1 MEMLKKLK

-22 ATSIVSAPASLTA
+22 ATSVVSASMSLTA
-35 QAASVAVSPEV
+35 RAASVTVDA
-46 SVEFVM
+46 EFSTELAM
-52 MLYNIFE
+52 LLYNIME
-59 TISIASGMKEGL
+59 TVAISSGIKDGL
-71 DDYSKGMSIFE
+71 DDYESGSTLYD
-82 AFIQFIDG
+82 AFISYLDSAATPPYLRDTYITLADG
-90 LTYDPFKEFTIYGP
+90 SSMTIQ
-104 DGTAMTREEFDAI
+104 DAI
-117 WESAVGAGKL
+117 ETASATVGSNALKL
-127 KVRPNEGEFAKYR
+127 PEEEVFTKYR
-140 VLTGGLTPTPS
+140 TISGGKNPENSPTPS
-151 PDPSASPSPSP
+151 PTPSGDDYVVLDKFHEIAFILVSAPMLAMFTKFFEVVLQ
-162 IPGPG
+162 G
-167 HGTDL
+167 
-172 NPNIPKRAIG
+172 NI
-182 AFAMG
+182 
-187 TDMQFQKAAA
+187 
-197 DFLNRVQNNE
+197 E
-207 VPGVD
+207 GVD
-212 SAKYYGS
+212 PAKYYGDYNS
-219 TFNNYNLPVFDYNY
+219 NLPVFDYSY
-233 LDTGSTIFSYNDSFH
+233 LKTGSARFSLKKDNKTY
-248 TQGRTRVINPN
+248 VITPDPYLNSEN
-259 PSVLPEKC
+259 QF
-267 YYSFVFD
+267 YSFVYQFSSGD
-274 HSDVSLG
+274 SDYFSLNLVRISGSSLYTDGSSFPCVLTNLSDGSVTTVTLGGFYLG
-281 DLYQVYYVKNDSG
+281 DNCSLVTNIPFFKSFDS
-294 HFSFKNGEI
+294 
-303 PCTVINSEGKNYSA
+303 
-317 YVSIFYLKDS
+317 LKK
-327 SFLNTNVP
+327 
-335 FFNSLDSMK
+335 FFNSYIDN
-344 AFFSTYFKDGLSAVD
+344 GLSGVD
-359 LSGLLNSVPYDYHSM
+359 SSSLLNGTPYDYHSM

-434 LAEAQPDPAPD
+434 LAEAQPDPAPE
-445 PTAAPD
+445 PTAVPD

-471 LILSAINAIASGI
+471 LILSASNAIASGI

-521 GFFQDPLGTISTGIS
+521 GFFQDPLGAISTGIS

-618 PGGDGSGDGSK
+618 PGGDGSDGGGSR

-663 FKIEPTQGF
+663 FKIERTQGF
-672 LPDDMVTGMNFLKQ
+672 LPDDMVTGLNFLKQ

-717 GYVYKIHIPSGGK
+717 GYVYKIRIPSGGK

>member
-1 MEMLKKFK
+1 MEMLKKLK

-22 ATSIVSAPASLTA
+22 ATSVVSGPASLTA
-35 QAASVAVSPEV
+35 QAASVAVSTET

-59 TISIASGMKEGL
+59 TISIASGIKDGL
-71 DDYSKGMSIFE
+71 DDYESGMSLFE
-82 AFIQFIDG
+82 AFIGFIDS
-90 LTYDPFKEFTIYGP
+90 LAYDPFERFTIYGP
-104 DGTAMTREEFDAI
+104 DGSVMTQEDMDALLEAAM
-117 WESAVGAGKL
+117 GNGKL
-127 KVRPNEGEFAKYR
+127 KVRPDKKAFAKYR
-140 VLTGGLTPTPS
+140 IIDGTASPSQS
-151 PDPSASPSPSP
+151 PDPSSSPDPDDKYVNP
-162 IPGPG
+162 F
-167 HGTDL
+167 TDL
-172 NPNIPKRAIG
+172 QGMFVG
-182 AFAMG
+182 ANLV
-187 TDMQFQKAAA
+187 AAGA
-197 DFLNRVQNNE
+197 DFLSSVQNNAVPE
-207 VPGVD
+207 VDP
-212 SAKYYGS
+212 AKYYGTAGLFDGELDVDS
-219 TFNNYNLPVFDYNY
+219 SGQYILNISSHRIYKSEYKETVDEFNSIVCSWKFPVAAF
-233 LDTGSTIFSYNDSFH
+233 LS
-248 TQGRTRVINPN
+248 P
-259 PSVLPEKC
+259 K
-267 YYSFVFD
+267 
-274 HSDVSLG
+274 
-281 DLYQVYYVKNDSG
+281 YYVFLQIDTSSSVISQPWLIYSYERVYPDRADGTVYKGTSNLHSLSRDGIIS
-294 HFSFKNGEI
+294 FSCNV
-303 PCTVINSEGKNYSA
+303 P
-317 YVSIFYLKDS
+317 IFETEAQCR
-327 SFLNTNVP
+327 SFL
-335 FFNSLDSMK
+335 S
-344 AFFSTYFKDGLSAVD
+344 DGLLD
-359 LSGLLNSVPYDYHSM
+359 GLLNSLPYDYHSM

-382 ENLSGTKLDPA
+382 ENLSGTKLDPS

-434 LAEAQPDPAPD
+434 LAEAQPDPAPE

-575 GAIQSLLG
+575 GA
-583 ALPSWANLQAYLDKI
+583 LPSWANLQAYLDKI

-603 DPVSVLQPSDPGGTD
+603 DPVSALQPSGPGGSDPGGD
-618 PGGDGSGDGSK
+618 SDSGKHTPDL
-629 FNLSSLFNGLIYL
+629 LSLLNGLILL
-642 ILILIL
+642 IMIL
-648 LLKIFIHCLQ
+648 LMLLRIFLHCLQ
-658 FIINI
+658 FIVGI
-663 FKIEPTQGF
+663 FKIEASPGF
-672 LPDDMVTGMNFLKQ
+672 LPDDMVLGLNYLKT
-686 LQIEGIGL
+686 LEITGIGM

-700 MGLVYILMFF
+700 MGLIYIFMVF
-710 GVVKLLR
+710 GVIKLLR
-717 GYVYKIHIPSGGK
+717 GFAFHIHIPKGGSR

>member
-1 MEMLKKFK
+1 MEMLKKLK

-22 ATSIVSAPASLTA
+22 ATSVVSGPASLTA
-35 QAASVAVSPEV
+35 QAASVAVSPEM

-59 TISIASGMKEGL
+59 TISIASGIKDGL
-71 DDYSKGMSIFE
+71 DDYESGMSLFE
-82 AFIQFIDG
+82 AFISFLDSIKF
-90 LTYDPFKEFTIYGP
+90 DPIKEFSVYGP
-104 DGTAMTREEFDAI
+104 DGNLLTDEYMDALLA
-117 WESAVGAGKL
+117 SAVGAGKL

-172 NPNIPKRAIG
+172 NPNIPKRGIG

-187 TDMQFQKAAA
+187 TDMQFQRAAA

-207 VPGVD
+207 VPDVD
-212 SAKYYGS
+212 PAKYYDQGELFTGYPTESNAGKVNIHVSYHYNGS
-219 TFNNYNLPVFDYNY
+219 ANLSEENYSYNTVDEKYYYFLATYGTTTSGSYIVKPGIYDISSGSVRFPCYWYMKDDSGNDFSFNWITYPVPDTGYRYTNYLITSTIPVFKE
-233 LDTGSTIFSYNDSFH
+233 FVSYCK
-248 TQGRTRVINPN
+248 G
-259 PSVLPEKC
+259 
-267 YYSFVFD
+267 
-274 HSDVSLG
+274 
-281 DLYQVYYVKNDSG
+281 
-294 HFSFKNGEI
+294 
-303 PCTVINSEGKNYSA
+303 
-317 YVSIFYLKDS
+317 DS
-327 SFLNTNVP
+327 SQ
-335 FFNSLDSMK
+335 
-344 AFFSTYFKDGLSAVD
+344 
-359 LSGLLNSVPYDYHSM
+359 LLYAPDNLPYDYHSM
-374 TAAAPDTL
+374 AAAAPDTL

-434 LAEAQPDPAPD
+434 LAEVQPDPAPE

-451 PEPSTAPD
+451 PKPSTAPD

-471 LILSAINAIASGI
+471 LILSAIKAISSGI
-484 WDFFSH
+484 WNFFCD
-490 PIENIT
+490 PMGAIT
-496 NGITGILEMFPQVN
+496 TGL
-510 ALIQALPAAVY
+510 
-521 GFFQDPLGTISTGIS
+521 T

-583 ALPSWANLQAYLDKI
+583 ALPSWANLQGYLDKI
-598 LQALL
+598 LDALVNPGSL
-603 DPVSVLQPSDPGGTD
+603 LEPSDPGGED
-618 PGGDGSGDGSK
+618 PGGDDSGGGSK
-629 FNLSSLFNGLIYL
+629 FNLLSLLNGLIYL

-663 FKIEPTQGF
+663 FKIEASPGF
-672 LPDDMVTGMNFLKQ
+672 LPDEMVMGLNFLKQ
-686 LQIEGIGL
+686 IEITGIGL
-694 SVYDFM
+694 SIYDFM
-700 MGLVYILMFF
+700 MGLVYILMVF

-717 GYVYKIHIPSGGK
+717 GYAYKIHIPSGGGK

>member
-22 ATSIVSAPASLTA
+22 ATSVVSGPASLTA
-35 QAASVAVSPEV
+35 QAASVAVSPEM

-59 TISIASGMKEGL
+59 TISIASGIKDGL
-71 DDYSKGMSIFE
+71 DDYDSGMSLFE
-82 AFIQFIDG
+82 AFISFLDSIKF
-90 LTYDPFKEFTIYGP
+90 DPIKEFSVYGP
-104 DGTAMTREEFDAI
+104 DGNLLTDEYMDALLA
-117 WESAVGAGKL
+117 SAVGAGKL

-172 NPNIPKRAIG
+172 NPNIPKRGIG

-187 TDMQFQKAAA
+187 TDMQFQRAAA
-197 DFLNRVQNNE
+197 DFLNRVQNHE
-207 VPGVD
+207 VPEVD
-212 SAKYYGS
+212 PAKYYSQGIS
-219 TFNNYNLPVFDYNY
+219 DDLRQNESCHYIYDLSLVSAKS
-233 LDTGSTIFSYNDSFH
+233 GVSY
-248 TQGRTRVINPN
+248 G
-259 PSVLPEKC
+259 KK
-267 YYSFVFD
+267 YS
-274 HSDVSLG
+274 
-281 DLYQVYYVKNDSG
+281 VKNYDVTAHYS
-294 HFSFKNGEI
+294 
-303 PCTVINSEGKNYSA
+303 NYA
-317 YVSIFYLKDS
+317 ILVGV
-327 SFLNTNVP
+327 LNTNP
-335 FFNSLDSMK
+335 NTK
-344 AFFSTYFKDGLSAVD
+344 ALQLYVYGSSGFGILPSKQINILPSEVNAGSSSYPMYYVLSSESVKTDIPLFSNYDDAKEYCLSKNLASAINI
-359 LSGLLNSVPYDYHSM
+359 LPYDYHSM

-434 LAEAQPDPAPD
+434 LAEAQPDPAPE

-471 LILSAINAIASGI
+471 LILSAIKAIASGI
-484 WDFFSH
+484 WDFFCD
-490 PIENIT
+490 PMGAIT
-496 NGITGILEMFPQVN
+496 TGL
-510 ALIQALPAAVY
+510 
-521 GFFQDPLGTISTGIS
+521 T

-566 MLQVFADPL
+566 MLQVFSDPL

-603 DPVSVLQPSDPGGTD
+603 DPVSALQPSDPGGSD
-618 PGGDGSGDGSK
+618 PGGGDESGKHTPDL
-629 FNLSSLFNGLIYL
+629 LSLLNGLILL
-642 ILILIL
+642 IMIL
-648 LLKIFIHCLQ
+648 LMLLRIFLHCLQ
-658 FIINI
+658 FIVGI
-663 FKIEPTQGF
+663 FKIEASPGF
-672 LPDDMVTGMNFLKQ
+672 LPDDMVLGLNYLKT
-686 LQIEGIGL
+686 LEITGIGM

-700 MGLVYILMFF
+700 MGLIYIFMVF
-710 GVVKLLR
+710 GVIKLLR
-717 GYVYKIHIPSGGK
+717 GFAFHIHIPKGGNR

>member
-9 KRIVPLVLAVVIF
+9 KKIVPLVLAVVIF
-22 ATSIVSAPASLTA
+22 ATSVVSGPASLTA
-35 QAASVAVSPEV
+35 RAASVAVSPEM

-59 TISIASGMKEGL
+59 TISIASGIKDGL
-71 DDYSKGMSIFE
+71 DDYDSGMSLFE
-82 AFIQFIDG
+82 AFISFLDSIKF
-90 LTYDPFKEFTIYGP
+90 DPIKEFSVYGP
-104 DGTAMTREEFDAI
+104 DGNLLTDEYMDALI
-117 WESAVGAGKL
+117 ASAVGAGKL

-151 PDPSASPSPSP
+151 PDPSASPTPTA

-172 NPNIPKRAIG
+172 NPNIPKRGIG
-182 AFAMG
+182 AFVMG

-197 DFLNRVQNNE
+197 DFLNRVQNNAVPE
-207 VPGVD
+207 VE
-212 SAKYYGS
+212 SAKYYGTS
-219 TFNNYNLPVFDYNY
+219 GLFDGNY
-233 LDTGSTIFSYNDSFH
+233 
-248 TQGRTRVINPN
+248 
-259 PSVLPEKC
+259 E
-267 YYSFVFD
+267 
-274 HSDVSLG
+274 
-281 DLYQVYYVKNDSG
+281 
-294 HFSFKNGEI
+294 
-303 PCTVINSEGKNYSA
+303 
-317 YVSIFYLKDS
+317 KDS
-327 SFLNTNVP
+327 SGNYVIRGTATWTHKNLTLTRFYKYYSSFSYPICVTISSADSIHDGYSFYRFNGTGLSPVSVDYVCTITENGIVSNDFGSHSSYPVDIGAYQFNVP
-335 FFNSLDSMK
+335 LFSNGSNAL
-344 AFFSTYFKDGLSAVD
+344 AFLKSGSTDGI
-359 LSGLLNSVPYDYHSM
+359 LNGVPFDYHSM

-434 LAEAQPDPAPD
+434 LAEAQPDPAPE
-445 PTAAPD
+445 PTVAPD

-471 LILSAINAIASGI
+471 LILSAIKAIASGI
-484 WDFFSH
+484 WDFFCD
-490 PIENIT
+490 PMGAIT
-496 NGITGILEMFPQVN
+496 TGL
-510 ALIQALPAAVY
+510 
-521 GFFQDPLGTISTGIS
+521 T

-557 GNIASLPSA
+557 GNITSLPSA

-603 DPVSVLQPSDPGGTD
+603 DPVSALQPSDPGGSD
-618 PGGDGSGDGSK
+618 PGGGDESGKHTSDL
-629 FNLSSLFNGLIYL
+629 LSLLNGLILL
-642 ILILIL
+642 IMIL
-648 LLKIFIHCLQ
+648 LMLLRIFLHCLQ
-658 FIINI
+658 FIVGI
-663 FKIEPTQGF
+663 FKIEASPGF
-672 LPDDMVTGMNFLKQ
+672 LPDDMVLGLNYLKT
-686 LQIEGIGL
+686 LEITGIGM

-700 MGLVYILMFF
+700 MGLVYIFMVF
-710 GVVKLLR
+710 GVIKLLR
-717 GYVYKIHIPSGGK
+717 GFAFHIHIPKGGNR

>member
-22 ATSIVSAPASLTA
+22 VTSVVSGPASMTA
-35 QAASVAVSPEV
+35 QASSVAVSPEM

-59 TISIASGMKEGL
+59 TISIASGIKDGL
-71 DDYSKGMSIFE
+71 DDYESGMSLFE
-82 AFIQFIDG
+82 AFIGFIDS
-90 LTYDPFKEFTIYGP
+90 LAYDPFERFTIYGP
-104 DGTAMTREEFDAI
+104 DGSVMTQEDMDALLEAAM
-117 WESAVGAGKL
+117 GNGKL
-127 KVRPNEGEFAKYR
+127 KVRPDKKAFAKYR
-140 VLTGGLTPTPS
+140 IIDGTASPSQS
-151 PDPSASPSPSP
+151 PDPSSSPDPDDKYVNP
-162 IPGPG
+162 F
-167 HGTDL
+167 TDL
-172 NPNIPKRAIG
+172 QGMFVG
-182 AFAMG
+182 ANLV
-187 TDMQFQKAAA
+187 AAGA
-197 DFLNRVQNNE
+197 DFLSSVQNNAVPE
-207 VPGVD
+207 VEP
-212 SAKYYGS
+212 AKYYGTTGLFTGELEKDS
-219 TFNNYNLPVFDYNY
+219 AGNYIVSGFTTVDNGSAFYKYVYSSSYSYPVVAYIAGTAASFLGYPGDDIYSKIGVSYEQYKNGS
-233 LDTGSTIFSYNDSFH
+233 LHNRGTG
-248 TQGRTRVINPN
+248 
-259 PSVLPEKC
+259 
-267 YYSFVFD
+267 YSFDISGTYSFNIPLFD
-274 HSDVSLG
+274 SYEHACFYLNNKG
-281 DLYQVYYVKNDSG
+281 DSG
-294 HFSFKNGEI
+294 ILNG
-303 PCTVINSEGKNYSA
+303 
-317 YVSIFYLKDS
+317 
-327 SFLNTNVP
+327 
-335 FFNSLDSMK
+335 
-344 AFFSTYFKDGLSAVD
+344 
-359 LSGLLNSVPYDYHSM
+359 VPYDYHSM

-434 LAEAQPDPAPD
+434 LAEAQPDPAPE

-459 PGTDTNYSGILG
+459 PGMDTNYSGILG

-490 PIENIT
+490 PIQNII

-521 GFFQDPLGTISTGIS
+521 GFFQDPLGAISTGIS

-575 GAIQSLLG
+575 GVIQSLLG

-672 LPDDMVTGMNFLKQ
+672 LPDDMVTGLNFLKQ

-717 GYVYKIHIPSGGK
+717 GYVYKIRIPSGGK

>member
-1 MEMLKKFK
+1 MEMIKKLK

-22 ATSIVSAPASLTA
+22 ATSVVSGPASMTA
-35 QAASVAVSPEV
+35 QAASVAVSPEM

-59 TISIASGMKEGL
+59 TISIASGIKDGL
-71 DDYSKGMSIFE
+71 DDYDSGMSLFE
-82 AFIQFIDG
+82 AFIGFIDS
-90 LTYDPFKEFTIYGP
+90 LAYDPFERFTIYGP
-104 DGTAMTREEFDAI
+104 DGSVMTQEDMDALIEAAM
-117 WESAVGAGKL
+117 GNGKL
-127 KVRPNEGEFAKYR
+127 KVRPDKKAFAKYR
-140 VLTGGLTPTPS
+140 IIDGTASPSQS
-151 PDPSASPSPSP
+151 PDPSSSPDPDDKYVNP
-162 IPGPG
+162 F
-167 HGTDL
+167 TDL
-172 NPNIPKRAIG
+172 QGMFVG
-182 AFAMG
+182 ANLV
-187 TDMQFQKAAA
+187 AAGA
-197 DFLNRVQNNE
+197 DFLSSVQNNAVPE
-207 VPGVD
+207 VEP
-212 SAKYYGS
+212 AKYYG
-219 TFNNYNLPVFDYNY
+219 TAGLF
-233 LDTGSTIFSYNDSFH
+233 TGE
-248 TQGRTRVINPN
+248 
-259 PSVLPEKC
+259 LE
-267 YYSFVFD
+267 
-274 HSDVSLG
+274 
-281 DLYQVYYVKNDSG
+281 
-294 HFSFKNGEI
+294 
-303 PCTVINSEGKNYSA
+303 
-317 YVSIFYLKDS
+317 KDS
-327 SFLNTNVP
+327 SGNYVVSGFTTMHNGSTSYKYIYYSSFAYPVVAYVGGSAAPFLGFNNESCIKVGVSYEQYKNGSLHNRGTNYS
-335 FFNSLDSMK
+335 FDISETYSFNIPLFDSYEHACFYLNNK
-344 AFFSTYFKDGLSAVD
+344 GD
-359 LSGLLNSVPYDYHSM
+359 SGILNGVPYDYHSM

-434 LAEAQPDPAPD
+434 LAEAQPGP
-445 PTAAPD
+445 
-451 PEPSTAPD
+451 APD

-521 GFFQDPLGTISTGIS
+521 GFFQDPLGAISTGIG

-583 ALPSWANLQAYLDKI
+583 ALPSWSNLQAYLDKI

-603 DPVSVLQPSDPGGTD
+603 DPVSALQPSGPGGSDPGGD
-618 PGGDGSGDGSK
+618 SDSGKHTPDL
-629 FNLSSLFNGLIYL
+629 LSLLNGLILL
-642 ILILIL
+642 IMIL
-648 LLKIFIHCLQ
+648 LMLLRIFLHCLQ
-658 FIINI
+658 FIVGI
-663 FKIEPTQGF
+663 FKIEASPGF
-672 LPDDMVTGMNFLKQ
+672 LPDDMVLGLNYLKT
-686 LQIEGIGL
+686 LEITGIGM

-700 MGLVYILMFF
+700 MGLIYIFMVF
-710 GVVKLLR
+710 GVIKLLR
-717 GYVYKIHIPSGGK
+717 GFAFHIHIPKGGNR

>member
-9 KRIVPLVLAVVIF
+9 KRICPFVLAVVIF
-22 ATSIVSAPASLTA
+22 VTSVVSGPASLTA
-35 QAASVAVSPEV
+35 QAASVAVSTET

-59 TISIASGMKEGL
+59 TISIASGIKDGL
-71 DDYSKGMSIFE
+71 DDYDSGMSLFE
-82 AFIQFIDG
+82 AFIGFIDS
-90 LTYDPFKEFTIYGP
+90 LAYDPFERFTIYGP
-104 DGTAMTREEFDAI
+104 DGSVMTQEDMDALI
-117 WESAVGAGKL
+117 EAVMGNGKL
-127 KVRPNEGEFAKYR
+127 KVRPDKKAFAKYR
-140 VLTGGLTPTPS
+140 IIDGTASPSQS
-151 PDPSASPSPSP
+151 PDPSSSPDPDDKYVNP
-162 IPGPG
+162 F
-167 HGTDL
+167 TDL
-172 NPNIPKRAIG
+172 QGMFVG
-182 AFAMG
+182 ANLV
-187 TDMQFQKAAA
+187 AAGA
-197 DFLNRVQNNE
+197 DFLSSVQNNAVPE
-207 VPGVD
+207 VDP
-212 SAKYYGS
+212 AKYYGTAGLFTGELDQDAEGNYIISGKITSFYDEDYLSYYIFDTKS
-219 TFNNYNLPVFDYNY
+219 TVPVLAVYGSSVSDKTWGTLTFYGFQFNGSLLASSRTSCIHEFYKFGVLSNSSKLNNRSYSSGTTKKDLLFNLNIPVF
-233 LDTGSTIFSYNDSFH
+233 GSSESADSFCK
-248 TQGRTRVINPN
+248 TG
-259 PSVLPEKC
+259 
-267 YYSFVFD
+267 
-274 HSDVSLG
+274 
-281 DLYQVYYVKNDSG
+281 
-294 HFSFKNGEI
+294 
-303 PCTVINSEGKNYSA
+303 
-317 YVSIFYLKDS
+317 
-327 SFLNTNVP
+327 
-335 FFNSLDSMK
+335 
-344 AFFSTYFKDGLSAVD
+344 D
-359 LSGLLNSVPYDYHSM
+359 LSGLLNDVPYDYHSM

-434 LAEAQPDPAPD
+434 LAEAQPDPAPE

-490 PIENIT
+490 PIQNII

-521 GFFQDPLGTISTGIS
+521 GFFQDPLGAISTGIS

-672 LPDDMVTGMNFLKQ
+672 LPDDMVTGLNFLKQ

-717 GYVYKIHIPSGGK
+717 GYVYKIRIPSGGK

>member
-1 MEMLKKFK
+1 MEMLKKLK

-22 ATSIVSAPASLTA
+22 ATSVVSGPASLTA
-35 QAASVAVSPEV
+35 QAASVAVSPEM

-59 TISIASGMKEGL
+59 TISIASGIKDGL
-71 DDYSKGMSIFE
+71 DDYDSGMSLFE
-82 AFIQFIDG
+82 AFISFLDSIKF
-90 LTYDPFKEFTIYGP
+90 DPIKEFSVYGP
-104 DGTAMTREEFDAI
+104 DGNLMTDEYMDALI
-117 WESAVGAGKL
+117 ASAVGAGKL
-127 KVRPNEGEFAKYR
+127 KVKPNEGEFAKYR

-197 DFLNRVQNNE
+197 DFLNRVQNHE
-207 VPGVD
+207 VPEVD
-212 SAKYYGS
+212 PAKYYVAGDGS
-219 TFNNYNLPVFDYNY
+219 FLGSVPVDSDGKFVYRGKYGPTNSLYKTYSFIIHTSLDRCAAYLDNNTLCFGALNSSGKLSPLQVWYDGYSFDDARPVSGRIGINYMYFGNETYSFNFPFFDSAEDAINY
-233 LDTGSTIFSYNDSFH
+233 LNTGVFNGCLND
-248 TQGRTRVINPN
+248 I
-259 PSVLPEKC
+259 
-267 YYSFVFD
+267 
-274 HSDVSLG
+274 
-281 DLYQVYYVKNDSG
+281 
-294 HFSFKNGEI
+294 
-303 PCTVINSEGKNYSA
+303 
-317 YVSIFYLKDS
+317 
-327 SFLNTNVP
+327 
-335 FFNSLDSMK
+335 
-344 AFFSTYFKDGLSAVD
+344 
-359 LSGLLNSVPYDYHSM
+359 PYDYHSM
-374 TAAAPDTL
+374 TASAPDTL

-434 LAEAQPDPAPD
+434 LAEAQPDPAPE

-471 LILSAINAIASGI
+471 LILSAIKAIASGI
-484 WDFFSH
+484 WDFFCD
-490 PIENIT
+490 PMGAIT
-496 NGITGILEMFPQVN
+496 TGL
-510 ALIQALPAAVY
+510 
-521 GFFQDPLGTISTGIS
+521 T

-583 ALPSWANLQAYLDKI
+583 ALPSWANLQSYLDKI
-598 LQALL
+598 LDALVNPGSL
-603 DPVSVLQPSDPGGTD
+603 LEPSDPGGED
-618 PGGDGSGDGSK
+618 PGGDDSGGGSK
-629 FNLSSLFNGLIYL
+629 FNLLSLLNGLIYL

-663 FKIEPTQGF
+663 FKIEASPGF
-672 LPDDMVTGMNFLKQ
+672 LPDEMVMGLNFLKQ
-686 LQIEGIGL
+686 IEITGIGL
-694 SVYDFM
+694 SIYDFM
-700 MGLVYILMFF
+700 MGLVYILMVF

-717 GYVYKIHIPSGGK
+717 GYAYKIHIPSGGCK

>member
-1 MEMLKKFK
+1 MEMLKKLK

-22 ATSIVSAPASLTA
+22 ATSVVSGPASLTA
-35 QAASVAVSPEV
+35 QAASVAVSTET

-59 TISIASGMKEGL
+59 TISIASGIKDGL
-71 DDYSKGMSIFE
+71 DDYESGMSLFE
-82 AFIQFIDG
+82 AFIGFIDS
-90 LTYDPFKEFTIYGP
+90 LAYDPFERFTIYGP
-104 DGTAMTREEFDAI
+104 DGSVMTQEDMDALLEAAM
-117 WESAVGAGKL
+117 GNGKL
-127 KVRPNEGEFAKYR
+127 KVRPDKKAFAKYR
-140 VLTGGLTPTPS
+140 IIDGTASPSQS
-151 PDPSASPSPSP
+151 PDPSSSPDPDDKYVNP
-162 IPGPG
+162 F
-167 HGTDL
+167 TDL
-172 NPNIPKRAIG
+172 QGMFVG
-182 AFAMG
+182 ANLV
-187 TDMQFQKAAA
+187 AAGA
-197 DFLNRVQNNE
+197 DFLSSVQNNAVPE
-207 VPGVD
+207 VDP
-212 SAKYYGS
+212 AKYYGTAGLFDGELDVDS
-219 TFNNYNLPVFDYNY
+219 SGQYILNISSHRIYKSEYKETVDEFNSIVCSWKFPVAAF
-233 LDTGSTIFSYNDSFH
+233 LS
-248 TQGRTRVINPN
+248 P
-259 PSVLPEKC
+259 K
-267 YYSFVFD
+267 
-274 HSDVSLG
+274 
-281 DLYQVYYVKNDSG
+281 YYVFLQIDTSSSVISQPWLIYSYERVYPDRADGTVYKGTSNLHSLSRDGIIS
-294 HFSFKNGEI
+294 FSCNV
-303 PCTVINSEGKNYSA
+303 P
-317 YVSIFYLKDS
+317 IFETEAQCR
-327 SFLNTNVP
+327 SFL
-335 FFNSLDSMK
+335 S
-344 AFFSTYFKDGLSAVD
+344 DGLLD
-359 LSGLLNSVPYDYHSM
+359 GLLNSLPYDYHSM

-393 KVPAMNNA
+393 KVPVMNNA

-434 LAEAQPDPAPD
+434 LAEAQPDPAPE

-521 GFFQDPLGTISTGIS
+521 GFFQDPLGAISTGIG

-557 GNIASLPSA
+557 GNIAGLPSA

-603 DPVSVLQPSDPGGTD
+603 DPVSALQPSGPGGSDPGGD
-618 PGGDGSGDGSK
+618 SDSGKHTPDL
-629 FNLSSLFNGLIYL
+629 LSLLNGLILL
-642 ILILIL
+642 IMIL
-648 LLKIFIHCLQ
+648 LMLLRIFLHCLQ
-658 FIINI
+658 FIVGI
-663 FKIEPTQGF
+663 FKIEASPGF
-672 LPDDMVTGMNFLKQ
+672 LPDDMVLGLNYLKT
-686 LQIEGIGL
+686 LEITGIGM

-700 MGLVYILMFF
+700 MGLIYIFMVF
-710 GVVKLLR
+710 GVIKLLR
-717 GYVYKIHIPSGGK
+717 GFAFHIHIPKGGNR

>member
-1 MEMLKKFK
+1 MEILKKFK

-22 ATSIVSAPASLTA
+22 ATSVVSGPASLTA
-35 QAASVAVSPEV
+35 QASSVAVSPEV

-140 VLTGGLTPTPS
+140 VLTGGFIPTPS

-172 NPNIPKRAIG
+172 NPNIPKRAIRS
-182 AFAMG
+182 FAMG
-187 TDMQFQKAAA
+187 TDMQFQRTVA
-197 DFLNRVQNNE
+197 DFLEYVQNNAVPE
-207 VPGVD
+207 VDP
-212 SAKYYGS
+212 AEYYGAAGLF
-219 TFNNYNLPVFDYNY
+219 TGE
-233 LDTGSTIFSYNDSFH
+233 LDRDSNGKYIVNVENSYSGYSVSHIYYKFIYSYSDSFSYPVALCFADGILYFYGNRPGYDKPISEYVNFVRDEYNASGSCVSSVKGNNFLVANSGSGYSIGEYLFSNIPIFENQDSLQSYF
-248 TQGRTRVINPN
+248 
-259 PSVLPEKC
+259 
-267 YYSFVFD
+267 
-274 HSDVSLG
+274 
-281 DLYQVYYVKNDSG
+281 DSG
-294 HFSFKNGEI
+294 SF
-303 PCTVINSEGKNYSA
+303 
-317 YVSIFYLKDS
+317 D
-327 SFLNTNVP
+327 
-335 FFNSLDSMK
+335 
-344 AFFSTYFKDGLSAVD
+344 
-359 LSGLLNSVPYDYHSM
+359 GLLNGVPYDYHSM

-434 LAEAQPDPAPD
+434 LAEAQPDPD
-445 PTAAPD
+445 PEPTVAPD

-459 PGTDTNYSGILG
+459 PDAGTGTYSGILG
-471 LILSAINAIASGI
+471 LILSAIQAIASQI
-484 WDFFSH
+484 WDYFSH
-490 PIENIT
+490 PFGSIIEGIT
-496 NGITGILEMFPQVN
+496 NIVELLPKVN
-510 ALIQALPAAVY
+510 ELVQALPASIF
-521 GFFQDPLGTISTGIS
+521 GFFQVPLDLITSGIT

-547 IFPEQVQLVL
+547 LLPEQVQLVL
-557 GNIASLPSA
+557 GNIVSLPSA
-566 MLQVFADPL
+566 MLQAFADPL

-583 ALPSWANLQAYLDKI
+583 ALPSWANLQGYLDKI
-598 LQALL
+598 LDAL
-603 DPVSVLQPSDPGGTD
+603 VDPGSLLEPNPGGED
-618 PGGDGSGDGSK
+618 PGGDGSGGGSK
-629 FNLSSLFNGLIYL
+629 FNLLSLLNGLIYL

-663 FKIEPTQGF
+663 FKIEASPGF
-672 LPDDMVTGMNFLKQ
+672 LPDEMVMGLNFLKQ
-686 LQIEGIGL
+686 IEITGIGL
-694 SVYDFM
+694 SIYDFM
-700 MGLVYILMFF
+700 MGLVYILMVF

-717 GYVYKIHIPSGGK
+717 GYAYKIHIPSGGGK

>member
-1 MEMLKKFK
+1 MEMLKKIK

-22 ATSIVSAPASLTA
+22 ATSVVSGPASLTA
-35 QAASVAVSPEV
+35 QAASVAVSPEM

-59 TISIASGMKEGL
+59 TISIASGIKDGL
-71 DDYSKGMSIFE
+71 DDYESGMSLFE
-82 AFIQFIDG
+82 AFISFIDS
-90 LTYDPFKEFTIYGP
+90 LAYDPFKEFTIYGP
-104 DGTAMTREEFDAI
+104 DGSVMTQEDMDALLA
-117 WESAVGAGKL
+117 SAVGAGKL

-172 NPNIPKRAIG
+172 NPNIPKRGIG

-207 VPGVD
+207 VPEVD
-212 SAKYYGS
+212 PAKYYG
-219 TFNNYNLPVFDYNY
+219 TAGLFDGNYEKDSSGNYVIRGTATWTHKNLTLTRFYKY
-233 LDTGSTIFSYNDSFH
+233 YSSFSYPICVTISSADSIH
-248 TQGRTRVINPN
+248 DG
-259 PSVLPEKC
+259 
-267 YYSFVFD
+267 YSFFRFNGTGLSPVNVD
-274 HSDVSLG
+274 YVCTITENGIVS
-281 DLYQVYYVKNDSG
+281 NDSG
-294 HFSFKNGEI
+294 SQSSYPVDVG
-303 PCTVINSEGKNYSA
+303 A
-317 YVSIFYLKDS
+317 YQF
-327 SFLNTNVP
+327 NVP
-335 FFNSLDSMK
+335 IFSNGSNAL
-344 AFFSTYFKDGLSAVD
+344 AFLKSGSTD
-359 LSGLLNSVPYDYHSM
+359 GLLNGVPFDYHSM

-382 ENLSGTKLDPA
+382 ESLSGTKLDPA

-434 LAEAQPDPAPD
+434 LAEAQPDPAPE

-459 PGTDTNYSGILG
+459 SGTDTNYSGILG

-490 PIENIT
+490 PIQNIT

-521 GFFQDPLGTISTGIS
+521 GFFQDPLGAISTGIG

-557 GNIASLPSA
+557 GNIADLPSA

-618 PGGDGSGDGSK
+618 PGGGGSGDGSK

-672 LPDDMVTGMNFLKQ
+672 LPDDMVIGMNFLKQ

>member
-1 MEMLKKFK
+1 MEMLKKLK

-22 ATSIVSAPASLTA
+22 ATSVVSGPASLTA
-35 QAASVAVSPEV
+35 QASSVAVSTET

-59 TISIASGMKEGL
+59 TISIASGIKDGL
-71 DDYSKGMSIFE
+71 DDYDSGMSLFE
-82 AFIQFIDG
+82 AFIGFIDS
-90 LTYDPFKEFTIYGP
+90 LAYDPFERFTIYGP
-104 DGTAMTREEFDAI
+104 DGSVMSQEDMDALL
-117 WESAVGAGKL
+117 EAAVGNGKL
-127 KVRPNEGEFAKYR
+127 KVRPDKKAFAKYR
-140 VLTGGLTPTPS
+140 IIDGTASPSQS
-151 PDPSASPSPSP
+151 PDPSSSPDPDDKYVNP
-162 IPGPG
+162 F
-167 HGTDL
+167 TDL
-172 NPNIPKRAIG
+172 QGMFVG
-182 AFAMG
+182 ANLV
-187 TDMQFQKAAA
+187 AAGA
-197 DFLNRVQNNE
+197 DFLSSVQNNAVPE
-207 VPGVD
+207 VDP
-212 SAKYYGS
+212 AKYYDQGELFTGYPTESNAGKCFIYSSFIANGS
-219 TFNNYNLPVFDYNY
+219 PVKTNLDFLTKDTNCYYFLSRSGGDVSGRDYMSLYKYSLINKSVSRAGSSDTTDMDGTAWTFNWIYYPSANV
-233 LDTGSTIFSYNDSFH
+233 
-248 TQGRTRVINPN
+248 N
-259 PSVLPEKC
+259 PSAMSDFSFDSNLYVFS
-267 YYSFVFD
+267 SFVGYCE
-274 HSDVSLG
+274 G
-281 DLYQVYYVKNDSG
+281 D
-294 HFSFKNGEI
+294 
-303 PCTVINSEGKNYSA
+303 SA
-317 YVSIFYLKDS
+317 
-327 SFLNTNVP
+327 
-335 FFNSLDSMK
+335 
-344 AFFSTYFKDGLSAVD
+344 GLSYAP
-359 LSGLLNSVPYDYHSM
+359 SNVPYDYHSM

-408 VEATGTDK
+408 VEVTGTDK
-416 EANNAE
+416 ESNNAE
-422 MIAAVKAAVAEA
+422 MIAAVKAAVTEA
-434 LAEAQPDPAPD
+434 LAEAQPDPAPE

-471 LILSAINAIASGI
+471 LILAAIKAIASGI
-484 WDFFSH
+484 WDFFSD
-490 PIENIT
+490 PMGAIT
-496 NGITGILEMFPQVN
+496 TGL
-510 ALIQALPAAVY
+510 
-521 GFFQDPLGTISTGIS
+521 T

-672 LPDDMVTGMNFLKQ
+672 LPDDMVTGLNFLKQ

-717 GYVYKIHIPSGGK
+717 GYVYKIRIPSGGK

>member
-1 MEMLKKFK
+1 MEMLKKLK

-22 ATSIVSAPASLTA
+22 ATSVVSGPASLTA
-35 QAASVAVSPEV
+35 QAASVAVSPEL

-59 TISIASGMKEGL
+59 TISIASGIKDGL
-71 DDYSKGMSIFE
+71 DDYESGMSLFE
-82 AFIQFIDG
+82 AFISFLDS
-90 LTYDPFKEFTIYGP
+90 LAYDPFKEFTIYGP
-104 DGTAMTREEFDAI
+104 DGSVMTQEDMDALLA
-117 WESAVGAGKL
+117 SAVGAGKL

-140 VLTGGLTPTPS
+140 VLTGGLAPTPS

-172 NPNIPKRAIG
+172 NPEIPKRGIG

-187 TDMQFQKAAA
+187 TDMQFQRAAA

-207 VPGVD
+207 VPEVEP
-212 SAKYYGS
+212 AKYYDGLLSSDFNYYCNVISDNTGS
-219 TFNNYNLPVFDYNY
+219 WPSRVANYYKY
-233 LDTGSTIFSYNDSFH
+233 TGSTKELCYVYDLSDTRTMVSGCTGLSCDQVKAYLLYVTSDDSVDNKEEYFY
-248 TQGRTRVINPN
+248 I
-259 PSVLPEKC
+259 
-267 YYSFVFD
+267 D
-274 HSDVSLG
+274 
-281 DLYQVYYVKNDSG
+281 G
-294 HFSFKNGEI
+294 HFDQYDGSKLYRVNKVNHQSTSCYSVFYPGL
-303 PCTVINSEGKNYSA
+303 TGAYIN
-317 YVSIFYLKDS
+317 VDS
-327 SFLNTNVP
+327 LDTDMKI
-335 FFNSLDSMK
+335 FNSLESFRSYCK
-344 AFFSTYFKDGLSAVD
+344 
-359 LSGLLNSVPYDYHSM
+359 SGDVTGQLNSVPYDYHSM

-434 LAEAQPDPAPD
+434 LAEAQPDPAPE
-445 PTAAPD
+445 PSAAPD

-471 LILSAINAIASGI
+471 LILSAIKAIASGI
-484 WDFFSH
+484 WDFFCD
-490 PIENIT
+490 PMGAIT
-496 NGITGILEMFPQVN
+496 TGL
-510 ALIQALPAAVY
+510 
-521 GFFQDPLGTISTGIS
+521 T

-603 DPVSVLQPSDPGGTD
+603 DPVSALQPSDPGSTD
-618 PGGDGSGDGSK
+618 PGGGDDSGKHTPDL
-629 FNLSSLFNGLIYL
+629 LSLLNGLILL
-642 ILILIL
+642 IMIL
-648 LLKIFIHCLQ
+648 LMLLRIFLHCLQ
-658 FIINI
+658 FIVGI
-663 FKIEPTQGF
+663 FKIEASPGF
-672 LPDDMVTGMNFLKQ
+672 LPDDMVLGLNYLKT
-686 LQIEGIGL
+686 LEITGIGM

-700 MGLVYILMFF
+700 MGLIYIFMVF
-710 GVVKLLR
+710 GVIKLLR
-717 GYVYKIHIPSGGK
+717 GFAFHIHIPKGGSR

>member
-1 MEMLKKFK
+1 MEMLKKRK
-9 KRIVPLVLAVVIF
+9 KRIVPLVLAVGIF
-22 ATSIVSAPASLTA
+22 ATSVVSGPASMTA
-35 QAASVAVSPEV
+35 QASSVAVSPEM

-59 TISIASGMKEGL
+59 TISIASGIKDGL
-71 DDYSKGMSIFE
+71 DDYESGMSLFE
-82 AFIQFIDG
+82 AFIGFIDS
-90 LTYDPFKEFTIYGP
+90 LAYDPFERFIIYGP
-104 DGTAMTREEFDAI
+104 DGSVMTQEDMDALLEAAM
-117 WESAVGAGKL
+117 GNGKL
-127 KVRPNEGEFAKYR
+127 KVRPDKKAFAKYR
-140 VLTGGLTPTPS
+140 IIDGTASPSQS
-151 PDPSASPSPSP
+151 PDPSSSPDPDDKYVNP
-162 IPGPG
+162 F
-167 HGTDL
+167 TDL
-172 NPNIPKRAIG
+172 QGMFVG
-182 AFAMG
+182 ANLV
-187 TDMQFQKAAA
+187 AAGA
-197 DFLNRVQNNE
+197 DFLSSVQNNAVPE
-207 VPGVD
+207 VDP
-212 SAKYYGS
+212 AKYYGTAGLFTGELDQDAEGNYIISGKITSFYDEDYLSYYIFDTKS
-219 TFNNYNLPVFDYNY
+219 TVPVLAVYGSSVSDKTWGTLTFYGFQFNGSLLASSRISCIHEFYKFGVLSNSSKLNNRSYSSGTTKKDLLFNLNIPVF
-233 LDTGSTIFSYNDSFH
+233 GSSESANSF
-248 TQGRTRVINPN
+248 
-259 PSVLPEKC
+259 C
-267 YYSFVFD
+267 
-274 HSDVSLG
+274 
-281 DLYQVYYVKNDSG
+281 
-294 HFSFKNGEI
+294 
-303 PCTVINSEGKNYSA
+303 
-317 YVSIFYLKDS
+317 
-327 SFLNTNVP
+327 
-335 FFNSLDSMK
+335 K
-344 AFFSTYFKDGLSAVD
+344 AGD
-359 LSGLLNSVPYDYHSM
+359 LSGLLNGVPYDYHSM

-434 LAEAQPDPAPD
+434 LAEAQPDPAPE

-490 PIENIT
+490 PIQNII

-521 GFFQDPLGTISTGIS
+521 GFFQDPLGAISTGIS

-672 LPDDMVTGMNFLKQ
+672 LPDDMVTGLNFLKQ

-717 GYVYKIHIPSGGK
+717 GYVYKIRIPSGGK

>member
-1 MEMLKKFK
+1 MEILKKLK
-9 KRIVPLVLAVVIF
+9 KRICPFVLAVVIF
-22 ATSIVSAPASLTA
+22 VTSVVSGPASLTA
-35 QAASVAVSPEV
+35 QAASVVVSAEA

-59 TISIASGMKEGL
+59 TISIASGIKDGL

-117 WESAVGAGKL
+117 WEAAVGAGKL
-127 KVRPNEGEFAKYR
+127 KVKPNEGEFAKYR

-172 NPNIPKRAIG
+172 NPEIPKRAIRS
-182 AFAMG
+182 FAMG
-187 TDMQFQKAAA
+187 TDMQFQRTVA
-197 DFLNRVQNNE
+197 DFLEYVQNNAVPE
-207 VPGVD
+207 VDP
-212 SAKYYGS
+212 AKYYGTAGLFTGELEKDS
-219 TFNNYNLPVFDYNY
+219 AGNYIVSGFTTVDNGSAFYKYVYSSSYSYPVVAYIGGTAASFLGYPGD
-233 LDTGSTIFSYNDSFH
+233 DSFVKVGVSYEQYKNGSLRNRG
-248 TQGRTRVINPN
+248 TN
-259 PSVLPEKC
+259 
-267 YYSFVFD
+267 YSFDISGTYSFNIPLFD
-274 HSDVSLG
+274 SYEHA
-281 DLYQVYYVKNDSG
+281 
-294 HFSFKNGEI
+294 
-303 PCTVINSEGKNYSA
+303 C
-317 YVSIFYLKDS
+317 FYLNNKGD
-327 SFLNTNVP
+327 
-335 FFNSLDSMK
+335 
-344 AFFSTYFKDGLSAVD
+344 
-359 LSGLLNSVPYDYHSM
+359 SGLLNGVPYDYHSM
-374 TAAAPDTL
+374 TATAPDTL
-382 ENLSGTKLDPA
+382 ENLSGTKLDPE
-393 KVPAMNNA
+393 KLPAMNNA

-408 VEATGTDK
+408 VEAAGTDK

-434 LAEAQPDPAPD
+434 LAEAQPDPS
-445 PTAAPD
+445 PTTAPD
-451 PEPSTAPD
+451 PEPSAAPD
-459 PGTDTNYSGILG
+459 PGTDTDYTGILG
-471 LILSAINAIASGI
+471 LILTAIKAIGSSV
-484 WDFFSH
+484 WDFFSN
-490 PIENIT
+490 PMGIIT
-496 NGITGILEMFPQVN
+496 NGIASILELFPQVN
-510 ALIQALPAAVY
+510 TLIQALPSAVY
-521 GFFQDPLGTISTGIS
+521 GFFQDPLGAITTGLT

-566 MLQVFADPL
+566 MLQVFTDPL

-583 ALPSWANLQAYLDKI
+583 VLPSWTNLQAYLDKI

-618 PGGDGSGDGSK
+618 PDGDGSGNGSK

>member
-9 KRIVPLVLAVVIF
+9 KKIVPLVLAVVIF
-22 ATSIVSAPASLTA
+22 ATSVVSGPASLTA
-35 QAASVAVSPEV
+35 RAASVAVSPEM

-59 TISIASGMKEGL
+59 TISIASGIKDGL
-71 DDYSKGMSIFE
+71 DDYDSGMSLFE
-82 AFIQFIDG
+82 AFISFLDSIKF
-90 LTYDPFKEFTIYGP
+90 DPIKEFSVYGP
-104 DGTAMTREEFDAI
+104 DGNLLTDEYMDALI
-117 WESAVGAGKL
+117 ASAVGAGKL

-172 NPNIPKRAIG
+172 NPNIPKRGIG

-207 VPGVD
+207 VPEVD
-212 SAKYYGS
+212 PAKYYDQGDFFTGYPTESNAGKVNIHVSYHYNGS
-219 TFNNYNLPVFDYNY
+219 ADLSEENYSYNTVDENYYYFLATYGTTASGSYIVKPGIYDISSRTVRFPCYWYMKDDSGNDFSFNWITYPVPDTGYRYTNYLITSTIPVFK
-233 LDTGSTIFSYNDSFH
+233 
-248 TQGRTRVINPN
+248 
-259 PSVLPEKC
+259 E
-267 YYSFVFD
+267 FV
-274 HSDVSLG
+274 G
-281 DLYQVYYVKNDSG
+281 YCKG
-294 HFSFKNGEI
+294 
-303 PCTVINSEGKNYSA
+303 
-317 YVSIFYLKDS
+317 DS
-327 SFLNTNVP
+327 SQ
-335 FFNSLDSMK
+335 
-344 AFFSTYFKDGLSAVD
+344 
-359 LSGLLNSVPYDYHSM
+359 LLYAPDNLPYDYHSM
-374 TAAAPDTL
+374 TAAVPDTL

-434 LAEAQPDPAPD
+434 LAEAQPDPAPA

-459 PGTDTNYSGILG
+459 PGTDMNYSGILG
-471 LILSAINAIASGI
+471 LILSAIKAISSGI
-484 WDFFSH
+484 WDFFCD
-490 PIENIT
+490 PMGAIT
-496 NGITGILEMFPQVN
+496 TGL
-510 ALIQALPAAVY
+510 
-521 GFFQDPLGTISTGIS
+521 T

-547 IFPEQVQLVL
+547 IFPQQVQLVL

-598 LQALL
+598 LQTLL
-603 DPVSVLQPSDPGGTD
+603 DPVSALQPSDPGGSD
-618 PGGDGSGDGSK
+618 PGGGDESGKHTPDL
-629 FNLSSLFNGLIYL
+629 LSLLNGLILL
-642 ILILIL
+642 IMIL
-648 LLKIFIHCLQ
+648 LMLLRIFLHCLQ
-658 FIINI
+658 FIVGI
-663 FKIEPTQGF
+663 FKIEASPGF
-672 LPDDMVTGMNFLKQ
+672 LPDDMVLGLNYLKT
-686 LQIEGIGL
+686 LEITGIGM

-700 MGLVYILMFF
+700 MGLVYIFMVF
-710 GVVKLLR
+710 GVIKLLR
-717 GYVYKIHIPSGGK
+717 GFAFHIHIPKGGSR